1 MTNEI
6 INIRSAEPAGDGRLH
21 IVFDDNTDQIVDFRA
36 FLQSS
41 LHPDI
46 RAYLEPTRFAT
57 FRIEYGDLVW
67 GDYDLCFPIMDMYQN
82 HLNKHDSL
90 QAVA

>member
-6 INIRSAEPAGDGRLH
+6 INIRSAELAGHGRLH
-21 IVFDDNTDQIVDFRA
+21 IVFDDGTEQGVDFRS
-36 FLQSS
+36 FLQNS

-46 RAYLEPTRFAT
+46 RAYLDPARFAT

-67 GDYDLCFPIMDMYQN
+67 GDYDLCFPIMDLYHNRLTQGDG
-82 HLNKHDSL
+82 LK
-90 QAVA
+90 AVT